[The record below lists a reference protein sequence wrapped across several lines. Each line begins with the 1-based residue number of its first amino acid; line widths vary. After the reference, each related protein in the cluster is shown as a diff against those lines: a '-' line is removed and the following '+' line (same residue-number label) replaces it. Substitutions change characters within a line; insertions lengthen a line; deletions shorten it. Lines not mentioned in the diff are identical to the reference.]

1 MLRLNAMRGIFVF
14 VAFCS
19 FSVNGILAQDTT
31 APLSI
36 EKESG
41 EASPLRSAA
50 TQFIRA
56 NTGSSERALFPP
68 STKVVGVDVTTT
80 ATVIDLSPEAV
91 RRPWRESEVTDA
103 VARVTSALSTDTTQ
117 SVALTVAGRPLM
129 DYVPP
134 AYRAGAP
141 ARAGKSPVTS
151 QATVPLAR
159 NVSAASPVPS
169 AGLDRRNIV
178 VWASHGVY
186 FANKGTQRWEWQ
198 RPRLFTTVED
208 MLTMSIM
215 NPYLIPMLESAG
227 ATVFSCRERDPQLNE
242 VVVDDGDSRSRREF
256 NGFST
261 SGRGFRTTSTA
272 GFKNGLAPFPDGLN
286 PHREGTTRYAR
297 TTTGRATAV
306 ARWQAKI
313 PADGDYAVYVSY
325 ATTPES
331 ATDAHY
337 TIRHGG
343 GATEFRVNQRMAG
356 NTWVYLGTFSFT
368 TRGDA
373 VVELDNQSAVANATV
388 SADAVKIGGGMG
400 NVQRGEGVSGYPRY
414 AEAARYWFQYAG
426 IDPALAYA
434 FGGNAGDEYTEDY
447 ISRSE
452 YANILN
458 GAPGGPGSQPNF
470 AGLGVPV
477 DLSFALH
484 SDAGVS
490 TGVVGTLAIFTSRGE
505 NKRDV
510 FPNGR
515 DRMMNRDLADLIQTQ
530 IVDDVRAKY
539 SSDWTRRDLRDASYA
554 EARRPNTPSVLVELL
569 SHQNY
574 DDIKFALDPRFRFDV
589 ARAIYKGMLRFLAA
603 ENGFTPVVMPLAPD
617 HLQVRATAPGRI
629 RVQWKPVVDPLEAT
643 AAPDG
648 YVVYARTSTGGFDN
662 GTLVKGAENTALEMK
677 VSDPEAV
684 VSFRVTAWNAGGESL
699 PGEIL
704 SVRTGEAGAPR
715 ALIVNAFDRVA
726 PPTLI
731 TGDREGADR
740 SEDNGVGDGWNVGLV
755 GSQYDF
761 DRSHAW
767 AGNDTPYTNDNPG
780 HGASYA
786 QLERGQ
792 EAGNTRDFALLHGES
807 FAKLGWAFDSV
818 SDEAVSAGLVALKDY
833 PVVDWLLG
841 EERTTP
847 PPPAH
852 YATKGAADRM
862 KPEFVCWPPEHQQAV
877 RAYIEQG
884 GALLANGSYVA
895 TDLIEPATAS
905 AADASFL
912 KDVLCTRYMSGHGPR
927 FALVESSETTSP
939 FTRLEPFIANGA
951 GTDGAYHAENPGVIE
966 GLAKADPAVLRYR
979 EGSMGAA
986 VASDV
991 GGGRRIVLAF
1001 PLDCVSDTTGERTAL
1016 LKECLD
1022 YLAPKKP

>member
-1 MLRLNAMRGIFVF
+1 MASLFARRGIFALVVF
-14 VAFCS
+14 VALTANAVF
-19 FSVNGILAQDTT
+19 AQETT
-31 APLSI
+31 ASLA
-36 EKESG
+36 G
-41 EASPLRSAA
+41 ENQSDPVSAVRGAA
-50 TQFIRA
+50 TKFIRG
-56 NTGSSERALFPP
+56 NSGSGPQALFPP
-68 STKVVGVDVTTT
+68 STKLAAVDLAST
-80 ATVIDLSPEAV
+80 ATIIDLSSEAV

-103 VARVTSALSTDTTQ
+103 LAHMGTALASTTTAPLQ
-117 SVALTVAGRPLM
+117 LTVAGRPLM

-141 ARAGKSPVTS
+141 ARGGKSPATAETS
-151 QATVPLAR
+151 APLAR
-159 NVSAASPVPS
+159 NVSAAAPVPT
-169 AGLDRRNIV
+169 AGLNRRNIV
-178 VWASHGVY
+178 VWPSHGVY

-208 MLTMSIM
+208 LLTMSII
-215 NPYLIPMLESAG
+215 NPYLIPMLESSG
-227 ATVFSCRERDPQLNE
+227 ATVFSARERDPQLNE
-242 VVVDDGDSRSRREF
+242 VVVDDGDARTRRGRS
-256 NGFST
+256 GFST
-261 SGRGFRTTSTA
+261 TGRGFRTTSTV

-286 PHREGTTRYAR
+286 PHREGTTSYAR
-297 TTTGRATAV
+297 TTTGRATGA
-306 ARWQAKI
+306 ARWTAEI
-313 PADGDYAVYVSY
+313 PADGNYAVYVSY
-325 ATTPES
+325 ASTPQS

-356 NTWVYLGTFSFT
+356 NTWVYLGTFGFT

-373 VVELDNQSAVANATV
+373 VIELDNQSADADVTV

-434 FGGNAGDEYTEDY
+434 FGRHAGDEYTEDY
-447 ISRSE
+447 MSRSE

-458 GAPGGPGSQPNF
+458 GAPAGPNHQPGF

-484 SDAGVS
+484 TDAGIT
-490 TGVVGTLAIFTSRGE
+490 TGVVGTLAIFMGRGE
-505 NKRDV
+505 DKRDR
-510 FPNGR
+510 FPDGR
-515 DRMMNRDLADLIQTQ
+515 DRLMNRDLADLIQTQ
-530 IVDDVRAKY
+530 IVDDARAKY

-589 ARAIYKGMLRFLAA
+589 ARSIYKGMLRFLAK
-603 ENGFTPVVMPLAPD
+603 EHGFAPVVMPLAPD

-629 RVQWKPVVDPLEAT
+629 RVQWKPVMDPLEPT
-643 AAPDG
+643 AAPSG
-648 YVVYARTSTGGFDN
+648 YVVYARTASGGFDN
-662 GTLVKGAENTALEMK
+662 GTLVKGAENTSLEMK
-677 VSDPEAV
+677 VSDPDAI

-704 SVRTGEAGAPR
+704 SVRTGEAGAQR

-726 PPTLI
+726 PPALV

-740 SEDNGVGDGWNVGLV
+740 AEDNGVGDGWNVGLT

-761 DRSHAW
+761 DRSHIW
-767 AGNDTPYTNDNPG
+767 AGDDTPYTNDNPG

-786 QLERGQ
+786 QMERAQ

-818 SDEAVSAGLVALKDY
+818 SDETVGAGLVPLKDY

-847 PPPAH
+847 PPPARD
-852 YATKGAADRM
+852 ASKGAADRM
-862 KPEFVCWPPEHQQAV
+862 KPEFACWPLEHQRAV
-877 RAYIEQG
+877 RDYLQQG

-895 TDLIEPATAS
+895 TDLVEPATAGE
-905 AADASFL
+905 ADANFL
-912 KDVLCTRYMSGHGPR
+912 KEVLCCRYISGHGPR

-939 FTRLEPFIANGA
+939 FTALEPFIANGA

-966 GLAKADPAVLRYR
+966 GLAKAIPAVLRYR
-979 EGSMGAA
+979 EASLGAA
-986 VASDV
+986 VASDA
-991 GGGRRIVLAF
+991 GGGRRVVLAF
-1001 PLDCVSDTTGERTAL
+1001 PLECVSDTTGERTAL

-1022 YLAPKKP
+1022 YLTPKNP